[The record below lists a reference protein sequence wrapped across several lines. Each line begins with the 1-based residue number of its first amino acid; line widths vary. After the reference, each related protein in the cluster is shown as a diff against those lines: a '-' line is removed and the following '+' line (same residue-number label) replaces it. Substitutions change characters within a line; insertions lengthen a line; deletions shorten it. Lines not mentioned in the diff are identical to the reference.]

1 MSKAAA
7 IAETI
12 RERIRTHAYSG
23 KIPGERAL
31 ADEFAVNFKTANR
44 AISLLVE
51 EGTLLRRRGEG
62 TFIAPVDQR
71 RDLTIGLCFAKH
83 TDPGRDPVFA
93 RFFAGMNRAAKGM
106 GARIDVT
113 AQGDLPGDPTAGDA
127 DTRFA
132 EAILATKPDA
142 LIYLGNIKI
151 PLMRRL
157 QAACPLLVVAE
168 VPDELGFDT
177 VRRDIRGGIAAAV
190 RHLAAAGHREIAL
203 ASFPE
208 SANAY
213 DHQAKDAGYLDAIA
227 ELRLTPRILRRNGG
241 NPADLLKS
249 LRADP
254 ACTAVVCLESAHG
267 LGLMAQAQKQGLRVP
282 EDLAVISFDDGDVGA
297 LLHPPMSSL
306 HAFGADLADLAMQR
320 LREILD
326 GTAPRPV
333 RETLP
338 CPLILRP

>member
-1 MSKAAA
+1 MSKAVT

-12 RERIRTHAYSG
+12 RERIRTSAYTG

-31 ADEFAVNFKTANR
+31 ADEFSVNFKTANR

-62 TFIAPVDQR
+62 TFVAPVGQR

-93 RFFAGMNRAAKGM
+93 RFFAGMNRAAKGI
-106 GARIDVT
+106 GARIDVS
-113 AQGDLPGDPTAGDA
+113 AQSDLPAGPGDA

-132 EAILATKPDA
+132 EAILAARPDA

-157 QAACPLLVVAE
+157 QAACPLIVVAE

-208 SANAY
+208 TANAY

-254 ACTAVVCLESAHG
+254 ACTAVVCLESGHG
-267 LGLMAQAQKQGLRVP
+267 LGLMTEAQKQGLRVP

-297 LLHPPMSSL
+297 HLHPPMSSL

-326 GTAPRPV
+326 GTAQRPV